1 MTDRGD
7 IRVAYEGCNNRW
19 TFNPAVLTK
28 INAYA
33 IGDMVRV
40 ITDPVKVR
48 DYQKGH
54 GEWIEVMKSVSKVV
68 TNFIS
73 KVILSCKT
81 DRFIHFK
88 SKYDI

>member
-54 GEWIEVMKSVSKVV
+54 GEWIEVMKSVSKE
-68 TNFIS
+68 I
-73 KVILSCKT
+73 K
-81 DRFIHFK
+81 
-88 SKYDI
+88 